1 MSFNYSKAFVTLAA
15 TDSAV
20 LVQFYAQLLEQTPD
34 PYILDVY
41 AEFQLKGLRLGIF
54 QPKESHH
61 EFAAAGGGMSL
72 CLEVEDLETAIA
84 HITQIGHPPPG
95 KIITASHGRE
105 IYAYDPAGNRLILY
119 SPKRI
124 DDQPIAQ

>member
-1 MSFNYSKAFVTLAA
+1 MTLAA
-15 TDSAV
+15 TNSAA
-20 LVQFYAQLLEQTPD
+20 LVQFYAQLLEQTPN

-72 CLEVEDLETAIA
+72 CFGGRRFRSGDRPFNQDGTSATGRD
-84 HITQIGHPPPG
+84 H
-95 KIITASHGRE
+95 HGFSWT
-105 IYAYDPAGNRLILY
+105 GNLRLRSSRKSLNFAFTE
-119 SPKRI
+119 K
-124 DDQPIAQ
+124 A